1 MDMATFGRRLKEVR
15 ESKNISAEVLA
26 GAIGVNKTTIH
37 RYEKGEFKSIKQSRL
52 DAIGTFLNV
61 DTDYLTGVSDE
72 MFSPSSMRSLSKK
85 EKREISDIL
94 SMTTQLLKQEGL
106 MFDGNPADE
115 ESIKSIIDAM
125 EIGLEIAKRKNK
137 EKYTPKKY
145 K

>member
-1 MDMATFGRRLKEVR
+1 MDMLTFARRLKEVR
-15 ESKNISAEVLA
+15 ECKNVSADMLA
-26 GAIGVNKTTIH
+26 RAIGVNKTTIH

-52 DAIGTFLNV
+52 DAIATFLNV
-61 DTDYLTGVSDE
+61 DIDYLMGLTDD
-72 MFSPSSMRSLSKK
+72 MFSASSMKSLSTK

-94 SMTTQLLKQEGL
+94 SMTTALLQQEGL

-115 ESIKSIIDAM
+115 ESIKSIIEAM